1 MKHILVTGGA
11 GFLGSHLCKKLLENN
26 NNKVT
31 ALDNFSSGNRNNL
44 LEFIENPQFNLI
56 KHDITTPLNLDV
68 DEIFNL
74 ACPASPLF
82 YQNDPIQTTKTCIY
96 GSINML
102 ELAKKNNAKI
112 LQASTSE
119 VYGDPIIHPQHESY
133 WGNVNPNGIRS
144 CYDEGKRCAE
154 SLFFDFFRLYDV
166 KIKVARIFNTY
177 GPNMQ
182 IDDGRVISNFIVQA
196 LKSSPLT
203 IYGDGSQTRSFCYV
217 EDLIDGLIKLMN
229 SKDGITGPIN
239 LGNPDEYS
247 INQIA
252 EIIIKFVGS
261 SSSIIY
267 KTLPK
272 DDPKKRKPSI
282 KDAITKLDWEPKTKL
297 NNGLEETIEYFKKII
312 KN

>member
-11 GFLGSHLCKKLLENN
+11 GFLGSHLCKKLLEN

-74 ACPASPLF
+74 ACPASPVF

-297 NNGLEETIEYFKKII
+297 NNGLEETIKYFKKII